1 MSKGQYDQAISYY
14 DKALDINPG
23 YAEAFRKRGSAYSRK
38 GQYDQAISDY
48 SKAIEINPAD
58 EVAYYSRGQTYS
70 LKRQYDQDISD
81 CTKALEINPRS
92 VEAYSNRGNIYIRKG
107 QYDQAIS
114 DFAKAFEINPRST
127 EVFLNRGGA
136 FFKKGQYDQA
146 ISDYNK
152 VLEITPED
160 AAAHNDL
167 AWLLATV
174 EVSGLRNGK
183 RAVELALKACDL
195 SEWKNPNYLDTL
207 AAAYARLGD
216 FGNATKWQ
224 EKALQLYEEGKEIE
238 AQERLN
244 LYREHRPWPSD

>member
-14 DKALDINPG
+14 DKALDTNPG

-48 SKAIEINPAD
+48 SKAIEISPKFT
-58 EVAYYSRGQTYS
+58 V
-70 LKRQYDQDISD
+70 
-81 CTKALEINPRS
+81 
-92 VEAYSNRGNIYIRKG
+92 AYSNR
-107 QYDQAIS
+107 AI
-114 DFAKAFEINPRST
+114 AFREKR
-127 EVFLNRGGA
+127 
-136 FFKKGQYDQA
+136 QYDQA

>member
-1 MSKGQYDQAISYY
+1 MTIYLNKGNVHKWLFLIGTIKYCLNKSFTITALIVLLFLFCCGPIGQKPETYLNSGNSCMSKGQYDQAISYY
-14 DKALDINPG
+14 DKALDTNPG

-48 SKAIEINPAD
+48 SKAIEISPKFT
-58 EVAYYSRGQTYS
+58 V
-70 LKRQYDQDISD
+70 
-81 CTKALEINPRS
+81 
-92 VEAYSNRGNIYIRKG
+92 AYSNR
-107 QYDQAIS
+107 AI
-114 DFAKAFEINPRST
+114 AFREKR
-127 EVFLNRGGA
+127 
-136 FFKKGQYDQA
+136 QYDQA